1 MLTSEPNLM
10 LRRYIFP
17 LMLKT
22 NKVSVPCV
30 SAFSAFAVCF
40 VIIYLKVFVNS
51 CPFSF
56 SSSNVNLSRQLS
68 TMNGDD
74 YRFVLL
80 EMRRGYTMGRTNLGL
95 TLYIHNGFVFV
106 EAYRDRGVIFLK
118 CENQACPGRAALN
131 TVDHS
136 SAFCEDNV
144 HNHIARYV
152 AFTL

>member
-80 EMRRGYTMGRTNLGL
+80 EMRRGYTMGRTDTGL

-106 EAYRDRGVIFLK
+106 EAFRDRGYIFVK
-118 CENQACPGRAALN
+118 CENPACPGRGVVN
-131 TVDHS
+131 PIDHS
-136 SAFCEDNV
+136 HVFCDVNY
-144 HNHIARYV
+144 HNHIAHYI
-152 AFTL
+152 AFSF